1 MNKLIEILYPTK
13 IFRLLFFILEHI
25 LFFLFKIGY
34 LNHKKIKFSKF
45 LFLKP
50 SSKIGHFIRNHEKY
64 YFYDL
69 NEQDQ
74 DKVKNLLNNG
84 YTYLGN
90 IGDSMVNEATKYFYE
105 KKIYNAHM
113 KVFSNDKGYSVEDF
127 LSYNNAE
134 IDKSYASYDQID
146 SINFINRFEIIKKL
160 KVDNIIRSYF
170 DGHIP
175 NINSIE
181 TMITRPQEKILKYVQ
196 TFHRDFDSV
205 KGLVL
210 FIYWTDTNKLD
221 GSTQIIP
228 GSHKILFNEKEI
240 WNEENMISLDSKKGD
255 VYLMD
260 PLIAHRGSPI
270 IKNPRLVTWLR
281 MSYLPSI
288 FFYLNKT
295 YKLDKES
302 SKFFDYFKMK
312 I

>member
-13 IFRLLFFILEHI
+13 IFRLLFVIIEHV
-25 LFFLFKIGY
+25 LLFLFKIGY

-50 SSKIGHFIRNHEKY
+50 SAKIGNFIRNHEKN

-74 DKVKNLLNNG
+74 NKVKSLFDNG

-90 IGDSMVNEATKYFYE
+90 IGDSMVNEATKYFYK
-105 KKIYNAHM
+105 KKIFNAHM
-113 KVFSNDKGYSVEDF
+113 KVFSNNKGYTVEDF
-127 LSYNNAE
+127 LSYNNFD

-146 SINFINRFEIIKKL
+146 SINFLKRFEIIKKL

-175 NINSIE
+175 SINSIE
-181 TMITRPQEKILKYVQ
+181 TMISRPQEKILKYIQ

-210 FIYWTDTNKLD
+210 FIYWTDTNELD
-221 GSTQIIP
+221 GATQIIP
-228 GSHKILFNEKEI
+228 GSHKILFDKKEKWNEKNI
-240 WNEENMISLDSKKGD
+240 LSLDSKKGD
-255 VYLMD
+255 VFLMD
-260 PLIAHRGSPI
+260 PLIAHRGSPT

-281 MSYLPSI
+281 MSYLPSVY
-288 FFYLNKT
+288 FYLNRT

-302 SKFFDYFKMK
+302 SKIFNSFK
-312 I
+312 

>member
-1 MNKLIEILYPTK
+1 MNKFIEILYPTK
-13 IFRLLFFILEHI
+13 IFRLLFFILEHV
-25 LFFLFKIGY
+25 LLFLFKIGY

-50 SSKIGHFIRNHEKY
+50 SAKIGNFIRNHEKN

-69 NEQDQ
+69 NEQEQ
-74 DKVKNLLNNG
+74 NKVKNLFDNG

-90 IGDSMVNEATKYFYE
+90 IGDSMVNEATEYFYK

-113 KVFSNDKGYSVEDF
+113 KAFSNDKVYSVEDF
-127 LSYNNAE
+127 LTYNNSD

-146 SINFINRFEIIKKL
+146 SINFLNRFEIIKKL
-160 KVDNIIRSYF
+160 KVDNIIKSYF

-175 NINSIE
+175 DINSIE
-181 TMITRPQEKILKYVQ
+181 TMISRPQKKILKYIQ

-210 FIYWTDTNKLD
+210 FIYWTDTNKSD
-221 GSTQIIP
+221 GATQIIP
-228 GSHKILFNEKEI
+228 GSHKILFDEKEK
-240 WNEENMISLDSKKGD
+240 WNEENILSLESKKGD
-255 VYLMD
+255 VFLMD
-260 PLIAHRGSPI
+260 PLIAHRGSPS

-288 FFYLNKT
+288 FFYLNRT

-302 SKFFDYFKMK
+302 SKIFKYFK
-312 I
+312 